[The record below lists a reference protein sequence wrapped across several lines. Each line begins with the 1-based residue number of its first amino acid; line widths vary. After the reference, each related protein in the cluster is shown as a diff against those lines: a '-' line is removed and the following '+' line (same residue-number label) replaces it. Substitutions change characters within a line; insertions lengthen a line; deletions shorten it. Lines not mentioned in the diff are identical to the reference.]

1 VFVEYQ
7 NLSVEELQSQLHQIE
22 QSRVDLEKALYQRW
36 HEAKSE
42 LAQEIR
48 EMIEQRGYDVD
59 EIAAL
64 IVPRR
69 RRAVA
74 AKKSG
79 GNRSYTRYVDPENPN
94 NVYIRGVLP
103 RWMKEKMAAQGYDP
117 SAKPDREAFKSNYL
131 QAVQD

>member
-1 VFVEYQ
+1 VEYQ
-7 NLSVEELQSQLHQIE
+7 NLSVEELQSQLHQVE
-22 QSRVDLEKALYQRW
+22 QSRADLEKALYQRW

-48 EMIEQRGYDVD
+48 EMIEQRGYDLD
-59 EIAAL
+59 EIIAL
-64 IVPRR
+64 VGPRR
-69 RRAVA
+69 RRAA
-74 AKKSG
+74 GTKKSG
-79 GNRSYTRYVDPENPN
+79 SNRSYTRYVDPENPS

-117 SAKPDREAFKSNYL
+117 SSKPDREAFKSSYL

>member
-1 VFVEYQ
+1 MEYQ
-7 NLSVEELQSQLHQIE
+7 NLSVEELQSQLHQVE
-22 QSRVDLEKALYQRW
+22 QSKVDLEKALYQRW
-36 HEAKSE
+36 HEAKAE

-69 RRAVA
+69 RRAGA

-79 GNRSYTRYVDPENPN
+79 SNRSYTRYVDPENPN